1 MRATNPLLS
10 EDAMRSQNQGYT
22 VYADNIMTID
32 GTINKIAILL
42 VLTMGSAMLSWMMFG
57 GTAAAQI
64 WMIVGAI
71 GGFIV
76 ALVTVFQKHL
86 SPTLAPIYALL
97 EGLFLGCFSGYMETI
112 FPGIAFQAVCL
123 TFFVLFSLLL
133 VYKSRIINVTENFRL
148 GVFAATGAIALYY
161 LFSMITGFFGF
172 PLPLIHSSGPLGI
185 GFSVVVVIVASLN
198 LVLDFDFIERG
209 SQSNL
214 PKYMEWYGAF
224 GLMVTLI
231 WLYIEILRLLAKLR
245 SR

>member
-10 EDAMRSQNQGYT
+10 ENALKTREQSFYSTD
-22 VYADNIMTID
+22 IMTID
-32 GTINKIAILL
+32 GTINKIGILL
-42 VLTMGSAMLSWMMFG
+42 LLAAGMAFLSWMMFG
-57 GTAAAQI
+57 GTNLVQV
-64 WMIVGAI
+64 WMIIGAI
-71 GGFIV
+71 GGFIT
-76 ALVTVFQKHL
+76 ALVTVFNKQL
-86 SPTLAPIYALL
+86 SGITAPVYALF
-97 EGLFLGCFSGYMETI
+97 EGVFLGCFSGYMESI

-133 VYKSRIINVTENFRL
+133 VYKARVIRVTDNFRM

-161 LFSMITGFFGF
+161 LFSFILGFFGITVPF
-172 PLPLIHSSGPLGI
+172 IHDTGLFGI

-209 SQSNL
+209 SRSNL

-231 WLYIEILRLLAKLR
+231 WLYIELVRLLAKLR

>member
-1 MRATNPLLS
+1 MRATNPLLG
-10 EDAMRSQNQGYT
+10 ENAIRSQGYASYGAE
-22 VYADNIMTID
+22 VMTID
-32 GTINKIAILL
+32 GTINKTALMLL
-42 VLTMGSAMLSWMMFG
+42 ITAGMAFLSWMMFG
-57 GTAAAQI
+57 GTGSAQI

-76 ALVTVFQKHL
+76 AMVTVFKKHL
-86 SPTLAPIYALL
+86 SATTAPIYAML
-97 EGLFLGCFSGYMETI
+97 EGVFLGCFSGFMETI
-112 FPGIAFQAVCL
+112 YPGIAFQAICL

-133 VYKSRIINVTENFRL
+133 AYRSRIINVTENFRL

-161 LFSMITGFFGF
+161 LFSIIVGLFGITVPF
-172 PLPLIHSSGPLGI
+172 LHDNGPLGI
-185 GFSVVVVIVASLN
+185 GFSVVVVIIASLN

-231 WLYIEILRLLAKLR
+231 WLYIEIIRLLAKLR